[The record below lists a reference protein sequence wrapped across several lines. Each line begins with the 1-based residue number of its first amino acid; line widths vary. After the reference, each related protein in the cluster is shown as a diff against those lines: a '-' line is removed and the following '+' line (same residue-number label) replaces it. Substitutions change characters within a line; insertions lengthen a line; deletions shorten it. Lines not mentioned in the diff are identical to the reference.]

1 MESPYTLKITVN
13 GVNLYS
19 LASDTLYQLY
29 MDLQGENKHG
39 SFAKLS
45 KCEVLDSVVK
55 LIHKLY
61 SRQDWEKYVLI
72 RGLCDDLV

>member
-29 MDLQGENKHG
+29 SDLQGENKHE
-39 SFAKLS
+39 SVAKLS
-45 KCEVLDSVVK
+45 KCELLDSVVK

-61 SRQDWEKYVLI
+61 CRQDWEKYVLI
-72 RGLCDDLV
+72 RGLYDNLV